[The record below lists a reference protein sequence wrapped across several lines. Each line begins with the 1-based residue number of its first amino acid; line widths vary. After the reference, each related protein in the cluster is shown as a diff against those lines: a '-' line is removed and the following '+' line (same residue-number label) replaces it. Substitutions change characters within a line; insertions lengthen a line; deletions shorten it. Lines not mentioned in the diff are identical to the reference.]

1 MRMKKGTMLL
11 LAIAV
16 IASFLMI
23 IALGG
28 VEEPS
33 SSVAESVAVELPEGF
48 EPITQTQGEELYD
61 TDQAVNKAADA
72 LGSIGAYGHL
82 NFTFGNLDESEL
94 STSIDLYVPTSKS
107 NLIVNLLRLK
117 TRQDCEW
124 EVLSVRNADN
134 KHFYYEREGSADLV
148 DLYSYETDELVSKAS
163 KTFEE
168 AESETAASVAAAEEE
183 FEDQLDSIREK
194 YGIAGSASAASSS
207 GSSGFTLDVSELTFD
222 GESIITSTEK
232 DMREYDYIK
241 DVTIQVDK
249 DEIDI
254 FVQVPSAVTEDTAK
268 MAGEDVAR
276 YLAAQASWA
285 NDYYK
290 QPGSDDIGSLYDRYT
305 LMLYVDDGYKNFE
318 LITSIST
325 MKEKALPTLLT
336 CIATKPMSLSPKHPK
351 PLRRLRAK
359 PPRLLLLPKKNL
371 KISSIPSEKSMEL
384 PVRPPLLPLPAPQAL
399 LLMSRS

>member
-16 IASFLMI
+16 IASLLMI

-33 SSVAESVAVELPEGF
+33 SSSAPQSEAESAAIELPDGF
-48 EPITQTQGEELYD
+48 EPITQAQGEELYD
-61 TDQAVNKAADA
+61 TDQAVDKAVAA
-72 LGSIGAYGHL
+72 LEDIGVSGNV
-82 NFTFGNLDESEL
+82 NFTFGNLEESQL
-94 STSIDLYVPTSKS
+94 CTFVDLYAPTQVQ
-107 NLIVNLLRLK
+107 NLIVHLMRL
-117 TRQDCEW
+117 TTQSNNEW
-124 EVLSVRNADN
+124 EVESVVNAEN
-134 KHFYYEREGSADLV
+134 KHFYYVSGNSSGLV

-183 FEDQLDSIREK
+183 FEDQLDSVREK
-194 YGIAGSASAASSS
+194 YGITGSTSAASS

-305 LMLYVDDGYKNFE
+305 LMLYVDDGYKDFDLYGAKAKNAN
-318 LITSIST
+318 SIHWN
-325 MKEKALPTLLT
+325 K
-336 CIATKPMSLSPKHPK
+336 
-351 PLRRLRAK
+351 
-359 PPRLLLLPKKNL
+359 
-371 KISSIPSEKSMEL
+371 
-384 PVRPPLLPLPAPQAL
+384 
-399 LLMSRS
+399 

>member
-1 MRMKKGTMLL
+1 MRMRKGTMLL

-16 IASFLMI
+16 IASLLMI

-28 VEEPS
+28 VEERS
-33 SSVAESVAVELPEGF
+33 SSESAAVSQDAEEVSYPPVKLPDDF
-48 EPITQTQGEELYD
+48 EQLSYADESILKNHDALQLARSMGNTMGTIGVRKNIGKIVFGNFTDGAAGMVVDAYVQTSLSDLIVHSTRKYPYNENDWKIISIKNAASELY
-61 TDQAVNKAADA
+61 
-72 LGSIGAYGHL
+72 
-82 NFTFGNLDESEL
+82 
-94 STSIDLYVPTSKS
+94 
-107 NLIVNLLRLK
+107 
-117 TRQDCEW
+117 
-124 EVLSVRNADN
+124 
-134 KHFYYEREGSADLV
+134 YYICDDFAGTV
-148 DLYSYETDELVSKAS
+148 DLYNYETDELVSKAS

-168 AESETAASVAAAEEE
+168 AASETAASVAAAEEE
-183 FEDQLDSIREK
+183 FDKQLDSIEEK
-194 YGIAGSASAASSS
+194 YSAASSASAASSS

-268 MAGEDVAR
+268 IAGEDVAR

-305 LMLYVDDGYKNFE
+305 LMLYVDDGYKNFD
-318 LITSIST
+318 LYGAKAKNANSIHWN
-325 MKEKALPTLLT
+325 K
-336 CIATKPMSLSPKHPK
+336 
-351 PLRRLRAK
+351 
-359 PPRLLLLPKKNL
+359 
-371 KISSIPSEKSMEL
+371 
-384 PVRPPLLPLPAPQAL
+384 
-399 LLMSRS
+399 

>member
-1 MRMKKGTMLL
+1 MGVKIMRMKKGTMLL

-16 IASFLMI
+16 IASLLMI

-28 VEEPS
+28 IEEPS
-33 SSVAESVAVELPEGF
+33 SSASPQSESESAAAELPDGF
-48 EPITQTQGEELYD
+48 EPITQAQGESLYD
-61 TDQAVNKAADA
+61 TDQAVDKATAA
-72 LGSIGAYGHL
+72 LGDIGVSG
-82 NFTFGNLDESEL
+82 NVTFTFGNLKESEL
-94 STSIDLYVPTSKS
+94 CTFVDLYAPTSAQ
-107 NLIVNLLRLK
+107 NLIVHLMRL
-117 TRQDCEW
+117 TTQNNHEW
-124 EVLSVRNADN
+124 EVESVVNAEN
-134 KHFYYEREGSADLV
+134 KHFYYVSGSSSGLV
-148 DLYSYETDELVSKAS
+148 DLYSYKTDEIISEAS

-168 AESETAASVAAAEEE
+168 AASETAASVAAAEEE

-254 FVQVPSAVTEDTAK
+254 FVQIPSAVTEDTAK

-305 LMLYVDDGYKNFE
+305 LMLYVDDSYKNFE
-318 LITSIST
+318 LYGA
-325 MKEKALPTLLT
+325 KAKTVDF
-336 CIATKPMSLSPKHPK
+336 IHWNK
-351 PLRRLRAK
+351 
-359 PPRLLLLPKKNL
+359 
-371 KISSIPSEKSMEL
+371 
-384 PVRPPLLPLPAPQAL
+384 
-399 LLMSRS
+399 

>member
-1 MRMKKGTMLL
+1 MLL

-33 SSVAESVAVELPEGF
+33 SSAAESVAVELPEGF

-207 GSSGFTLDVSELTFD
+207 VSSGFTLDVSELTFD

-254 FVQVPSAVTEDTAK
+254 LF
-268 MAGEDVAR
+268 R
-276 YLAAQASWA
+276 
-285 NDYYK
+285 
-290 QPGSDDIGSLYDRYT
+290 
-305 LMLYVDDGYKNFE
+305 F
-318 LITSIST
+318 
-325 MKEKALPTLLT
+325 
-336 CIATKPMSLSPKHPK
+336 
-351 PLRRLRAK
+351 
-359 PPRLLLLPKKNL
+359 RLL
-371 KISSIPSEKSMEL
+371 
-384 PVRPPLLPLPAPQAL
+384 
-399 LLMSRS
+399 

>member
-16 IASFLMI
+16 IASLLMI

-28 VEEPS
+28 IEEPS
-33 SSVAESVAVELPEGF
+33 SSASPQSESESAAAELPDGF
-48 EPITQTQGEELYD
+48 EPITQAQGESLYD
-61 TDQAVNKAADA
+61 TDQAVDKATAA
-72 LGSIGAYGHL
+72 LGDIGVSG
-82 NFTFGNLDESEL
+82 NVTFTFGNLKESEL
-94 STSIDLYVPTSKS
+94 CTFVDLYAPTSAQ
-107 NLIVNLLRLK
+107 NLIVHLMRL
-117 TRQDCEW
+117 TTQNNHEW
-124 EVLSVRNADN
+124 EVESVVNAEN
-134 KHFYYEREGSADLV
+134 KHFYYVSGSSSGLV
-148 DLYSYETDELVSKAS
+148 DLYSYKTDEIISEAS

-168 AESETAASVAAAEEE
+168 AASETAASVAAAEEE

-318 LITSIST
+318 LYGA
-325 MKEKALPTLLT
+325 KAKTVDF
-336 CIATKPMSLSPKHPK
+336 IHWNK
-351 PLRRLRAK
+351 
-359 PPRLLLLPKKNL
+359 
-371 KISSIPSEKSMEL
+371 
-384 PVRPPLLPLPAPQAL
+384 
-399 LLMSRS
+399 

>member
-16 IASFLMI
+16 IASLLMI

-33 SSVAESVAVELPEGF
+33 ISSTPQSEAESAAIELPDGF
-48 EPITQTQGEELYD
+48 KPIAQAQGEELYD
-61 TDQAVNKAADA
+61 TDQVVDKAVAA
-72 LGSIGAYGHL
+72 LGDIGVSGNV
-82 NFTFGNLDESEL
+82 NFTFGNLEESQL
-94 STSIDLYVPTSKS
+94 CTFVDLYAPTQVQ
-107 NLIVNLLRLK
+107 NLIVHLMRL
-117 TRQDCEW
+117 TTQGNNEW
-124 EVLSVRNADN
+124 EVESIVNAEN
-134 KHFYYEREGSADLV
+134 KHFYYVSGNSAGLV

-168 AESETAASVAAAEEE
+168 AASETAVSVAAAEDE

-207 GSSGFTLDVSELTFD
+207 GSSGFALDVSELTFD

-305 LMLYVDDGYKNFE
+305 LMLYVDDGYKDFDLYGAKAKNAN
-318 LITSIST
+318 SIHWN
-325 MKEKALPTLLT
+325 K
-336 CIATKPMSLSPKHPK
+336 
-351 PLRRLRAK
+351 
-359 PPRLLLLPKKNL
+359 
-371 KISSIPSEKSMEL
+371 
-384 PVRPPLLPLPAPQAL
+384 
-399 LLMSRS
+399 

>member
-1 MRMKKGTMLL
+1 MGVKIMRMKKGTMLL

-16 IASFLMI
+16 IASLLMI

-28 VEEPS
+28 IEEPS
-33 SSVAESVAVELPEGF
+33 SSASPQSESESAAAELPDGF
-48 EPITQTQGEELYD
+48 EPITQAQGESLYD
-61 TDQAVNKAADA
+61 TDQAVDKATAA
-72 LGSIGAYGHL
+72 LGDIGVSG
-82 NFTFGNLDESEL
+82 NVTFTFGNLKESEL
-94 STSIDLYVPTSKS
+94 CTFVDLYAPTSAQ
-107 NLIVNLLRLK
+107 NLIVHLMRL
-117 TRQDCEW
+117 TTQNNHEW
-124 EVLSVRNADN
+124 EVESVVNAEN
-134 KHFYYEREGSADLV
+134 KHFYYVSGSSSGLV
-148 DLYSYETDELVSKAS
+148 DLYSYKTDEIISEAS

-168 AESETAASVAAAEEE
+168 AASETAASVAAAEEE

-318 LITSIST
+318 LYGA
-325 MKEKALPTLLT
+325 KAKTVDF
-336 CIATKPMSLSPKHPK
+336 IHWNK
-351 PLRRLRAK
+351 
-359 PPRLLLLPKKNL
+359 
-371 KISSIPSEKSMEL
+371 
-384 PVRPPLLPLPAPQAL
+384 
-399 LLMSRS
+399 

>member
-16 IASFLMI
+16 IASLLMI

-33 SSVAESVAVELPEGF
+33 SSSAPQSEAESAAIELPDGF
-48 EPITQTQGEELYD
+48 EPITQAQGEELYD
-61 TDQAVNKAADA
+61 TDQAVDKAVAA
-72 LGSIGAYGHL
+72 LEDIGVSGNV
-82 NFTFGNLDESEL
+82 NFTFGNLEESQL
-94 STSIDLYVPTSKS
+94 CTFVDLYAPTQVQ
-107 NLIVNLLRLK
+107 NLIVHLMRL
-117 TRQDCEW
+117 TTQSNNEW
-124 EVLSVRNADN
+124 EVESVVNAEN
-134 KHFYYEREGSADLV
+134 KHFYYVSGNSSGLV

-183 FEDQLDSIREK
+183 FEDQLDSVREK
-194 YGIAGSASAASSS
+194 YGITGSTSAASSS

-241 DVTIQVDK
+241 DVAIQVDK

-305 LMLYVDDGYKNFE
+305 LMLYVDDGYKDFDLYGAKAKNAN
-318 LITSIST
+318 SIHWN
-325 MKEKALPTLLT
+325 K
-336 CIATKPMSLSPKHPK
+336 
-351 PLRRLRAK
+351 
-359 PPRLLLLPKKNL
+359 
-371 KISSIPSEKSMEL
+371 
-384 PVRPPLLPLPAPQAL
+384 
-399 LLMSRS
+399 

>member
-33 SSVAESVAVELPEGF
+33 SSAAESVAVELPEGF

-207 GSSGFTLDVSELTFD
+207 VSSGFTLDVSELTFD

-290 QPGSDDIGSLYDRYT
+290 QPGSDDLGSLYDRYT

-318 LITSIST
+318 LYGA
-325 MKEKALPTLLT
+325 KAKTVDF
-336 CIATKPMSLSPKHPK
+336 IHWNK
-351 PLRRLRAK
+351 
-359 PPRLLLLPKKNL
+359 
-371 KISSIPSEKSMEL
+371 
-384 PVRPPLLPLPAPQAL
+384 
-399 LLMSRS
+399 

>member
-16 IASFLMI
+16 IASLLMI

-28 VEEPS
+28 VEKPS
-33 SSVAESVAVELPEGF
+33 SSSTPQSEAESDVVELPEGF
-48 EPITQTQGEELYD
+48 EPVSQAQGEELYD
-61 TDQAVNKAADA
+61 TDQAVDKAVAARGD
-72 LGSIGAYGHL
+72 IGVSG
-82 NFTFGNLDESEL
+82 NVSFTFGNLEESQL
-94 STSIDLYVPTSKS
+94 CTFVDIYVPTQAQ
-107 NLIVNLLRLK
+107 NLIVHLMRL
-117 TRQDCEW
+117 TTQDNNEW
-124 EVLSVRNADN
+124 EVESIVNAEN
-134 KHFYYEREGSADLV
+134 KHFYYVSGNSAGLV

-305 LMLYVDDGYKNFE
+305 LMLYVDDGYKDFDLYGAKAKNAN
-318 LITSIST
+318 SIHWN
-325 MKEKALPTLLT
+325 K
-336 CIATKPMSLSPKHPK
+336 
-351 PLRRLRAK
+351 
-359 PPRLLLLPKKNL
+359 
-371 KISSIPSEKSMEL
+371 
-384 PVRPPLLPLPAPQAL
+384 
-399 LLMSRS
+399 

>member
-16 IASFLMI
+16 IASFLVI

-33 SSVAESVAVELPEGF
+33 NSSTPQNESESAAIELPDGF
-48 EPITQTQGEELYD
+48 EELTDSQYSGLYD
-61 TDQAVNKAADA
+61 KEQIIDKAGTA
-72 LGSIGAYGHL
+72 LGSIGMMENSTAI
-82 NFTFGNLDESEL
+82 FGNLEENEL
-94 STSIDLYVPTSKS
+94 STSVDLYVPTSKS
-107 NLIVNLLRLK
+107 NLITNLLRLK
-117 TRQDCEW
+117 IRQDCEW
-124 EVLSVRNADN
+124 KVVSIKNAEN
-134 KHFYYEREGSADLV
+134 NHFYYICEDSAGLV
-148 DLYSYETDELVSKAS
+148 DVYSYETDELISKAS
-163 KTFEE
+163 KTFEK
-168 AESETAASVAAAEEE
+168 AESETAASVAAAEDE
-183 FEDQLDSIREK
+183 FEDQLDSIAEK
-194 YGIAGSASAASSS
+194 HSDSGTTSESAASSS
-207 GSSGFTLDVSELTFD
+207 SSSGFTLDVSELTFD

-232 DMREYDYIK
+232 DMCEYDYIK

-254 FVQVPSAVTEDTAK
+254 VVQVPSVVDDDTAK

-318 LITSIST
+318 LYGA
-325 MKEKALPTLLT
+325 KAKTVDF
-336 CIATKPMSLSPKHPK
+336 IHWNK
-351 PLRRLRAK
+351 
-359 PPRLLLLPKKNL
+359 
-371 KISSIPSEKSMEL
+371 
-384 PVRPPLLPLPAPQAL
+384 
-399 LLMSRS
+399 

>member
-16 IASFLMI
+16 IASLLMI

-28 VEEPS
+28 IEEPS
-33 SSVAESVAVELPEGF
+33 SSASPQSESESAAAELPDGF
-48 EPITQTQGEELYD
+48 EPITQAQGESLYD
-61 TDQAVNKAADA
+61 TDQAVDKATAA
-72 LGSIGAYGHL
+72 LGDIGVSG
-82 NFTFGNLDESEL
+82 NVTFTFGNLKESEL
-94 STSIDLYVPTSKS
+94 CTFVDLYAPTSAQ
-107 NLIVNLLRLK
+107 NLIVHLMRL
-117 TRQDCEW
+117 TTQNNHEW
-124 EVLSVRNADN
+124 EVESVVNAEN
-134 KHFYYEREGSADLV
+134 KHFYYVSGSSSGLA
-148 DLYSYETDELVSKAS
+148 DLYSYKTDEIISEAS

-168 AESETAASVAAAEEE
+168 AASETAASVAAAEEE

-318 LITSIST
+318 LYGA
-325 MKEKALPTLLT
+325 KAKTVDF
-336 CIATKPMSLSPKHPK
+336 IHWNK
-351 PLRRLRAK
+351 
-359 PPRLLLLPKKNL
+359 
-371 KISSIPSEKSMEL
+371 
-384 PVRPPLLPLPAPQAL
+384 
-399 LLMSRS
+399 

>member
-33 SSVAESVAVELPEGF
+33 SSATESVAVEPPEGF
-48 EPITQTQGEELYD
+48 ELVSQAQGEELYD
-61 TDQAVNKAADA
+61 TDQAVNKAADV
-72 LGSIGAYGHL
+72 LGGIGVYGRI
-82 NFTFGNLDESEL
+82 NFTFGNLEDSEL
-94 STSIDLYVPTSKS
+94 STSVDLYAPLSAKKLII
-107 NLIVNLLRLK
+107 NLMRLK
-117 TRQDCEW
+117 TGQDCEW
-124 EVLSVRNADN
+124 KVVSVKNVEN
-134 KHFYYEREGSADLV
+134 NHFYYICEDSAGLV
-148 DLYSYETDELVSKAS
+148 DVYSYETDELVSKAS

-207 GSSGFTLDVSELTFD
+207 GSSGFTLDVSELTLD
-222 GESIITSTEK
+222 GKSIITSTEK
-232 DMREYDYIK
+232 DMCEYDYIK

-254 FVQVPSAVTEDTAK
+254 VVQVPSAVTEDTAK

-290 QPGSDDIGSLYDRYT
+290 QPGSDDLGSLYDRYT

-318 LITSIST
+318 LYGA
-325 MKEKALPTLLT
+325 KAKTVDF
-336 CIATKPMSLSPKHPK
+336 IHWNK
-351 PLRRLRAK
+351 
-359 PPRLLLLPKKNL
+359 
-371 KISSIPSEKSMEL
+371 
-384 PVRPPLLPLPAPQAL
+384 
-399 LLMSRS
+399 